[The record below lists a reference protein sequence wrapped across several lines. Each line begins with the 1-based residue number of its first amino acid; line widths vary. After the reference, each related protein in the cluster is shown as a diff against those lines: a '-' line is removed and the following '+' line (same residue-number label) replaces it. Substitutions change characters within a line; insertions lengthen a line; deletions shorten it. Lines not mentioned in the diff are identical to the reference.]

1 MTLPSKK
8 ISSKLIFIPK
18 YVDLRTCRKNG
29 AYLCMSHLAS
39 FLSLT
44 PPSPQCN
51 LVLFFGHKKNV
62 LRGWPK
68 KISMIIMMVARIIMI
83 IIMVISSY
91 GNIEY
96 RIYLVRFAFYCVHI
110 AQSFQKNIDH
120 DKIDESINK
129 LQRLED
135 GRCLLVQKKEIVQ
148 MCWGVTKWSQ
158 SEELRKNWRITDKVV
173 TKWSPNGHQIVT
185 K

>member
-1 MTLPSKK
+1 MYVTFSLFFVTYTPLPPHPPNATWS
-8 ISSKLIFIPK
+8 
-18 YVDLRTCRKNG
+18 
-29 AYLCMSHLAS
+29 S
-39 FLSLT
+39 FLDI
-44 PPSPQCN
+44 
-51 LVLFFGHKKNV
+51 KKKV

-96 RIYLVRFAFYCVHI
+96 RIYLARFAFYCVHI
-110 AQSFQKNIDH
+110 AQSLQKNIDH